1 MLGFTLK
8 RVNYERR
15 EWLRS
20 VIDMIRFA
28 CLATFS
34 CPKEQDCSFPEQS
47 LQQDMEDNLND
58 SSDINSEIFFFHLKP
73 VLAMYFGVYFAWRS
87 GLKASVILHNILL
100 SNILKCPLGFF
111 DVTPTGRVLARFS
124 HDINTLD
131 DRLINNLRGCL
142 MTSLR
147 VRWHTQIGSVVNAI
161 KFFRDTI
168 QSTKTFSFAF

>member
-1 MLGFTLK
+1 M
-8 RVNYERR
+8 
-15 EWLRS
+15 
-20 VIDMIRFA
+20 
-28 CLATFS
+28 
-34 CPKEQDCSFPEQS
+34 
-47 LQQDMEDNLND
+47 
-58 SSDINSEIFFFHLKP
+58 
-73 VLAMYFGVYFAWRS
+73 LAMYFGVYFAWRS

-147 VRWHTQIGSVVNAI
+147 VR
-161 KFFRDTI
+161 
-168 QSTKTFSFAF
+168 